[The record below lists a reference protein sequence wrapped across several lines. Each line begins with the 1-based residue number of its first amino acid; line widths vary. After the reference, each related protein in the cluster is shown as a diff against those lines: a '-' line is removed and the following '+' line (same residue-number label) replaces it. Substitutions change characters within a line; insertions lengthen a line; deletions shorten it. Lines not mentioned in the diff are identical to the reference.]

1 MSKHTKPRIQA
12 HFPSIGESSTAY
24 SKGMFGKKTIPIRNT
39 PPIATGSAAQKFSE
53 LYGNPMVNSSRW
65 FVFSMLLAA
74 TNILLASSLV
84 ILTPLKTVIPY
95 IVATNAENLLI
106 AKPVRAEE
114 FRPDARF
121 VKAEATT
128 YVRNLMTIDPY
139 LTRGN
144 FENAMRRSTD
154 KAIVKVKDLIASDQP
169 FERLAKQPGLVREA
183 VVTSVDTSQAGVL
196 FVTVTTNERMS
207 QNPPIVENWRFTIH
221 YKTIS
226 PETEAQLMDNPL
238 GIHFLY
244 FERFKEGSK

>member
-1 MSKHTKPRIQA
+1 MFSKK
-12 HFPSIGESSTAY
+12 SS
-24 SKGMFGKKTIPIRNT
+24 PLRNT
-39 PPIATGSAAQKFSE
+39 PPIALAEPAQKFAE
-53 LYGNPMVNSSRW
+53 LYGNAATNSSRW
-65 FVFSMLLAA
+65 FLV
-74 TNILLASSLV
+74 SLV
-84 ILTPLKTVIPY
+84 LLVIIFFLGFALMALAPLKKVVPY
-95 IVATNAENLLI
+95 LVETNSEKLLVAQPFKI
-106 AKPVRAEE
+106 EE

-154 KAIVKVKDLIASDQP
+154 KAVGKVKDLIQSDQP

-183 VVTSVDTSQAGVL
+183 VVSSVDTSQPGVL
-196 FVTVTTNERMS
+196 FVTVTTNERLS

-221 YKTIS
+221 YKTVP

-238 GIHFLY
+238 GINFVY
-244 FERFKEGSK
+244 FERFKEGTK

>member
-1 MSKHTKPRIQA
+1 
-12 HFPSIGESSTAY
+12 
-24 SKGMFGKKTIPIRNT
+24 MFGKKKSPLLNT
-39 PPIATGSAAQKFSE
+39 PPIASLTAAQKFSE
-53 LYGNPMVNSSRW
+53 LYGNAAVHGSRW
-65 FVFSMLLAA
+65 FVFSMVLLFS
-74 TNILLASSLV
+74 NILLAFSLV
-84 ILTPLKTVIPY
+84 ALVPLKKVVPY
-95 IVATNAENLLI
+95 IVETNADKLI
-106 AKPVRAEE
+106 VAQPFRAEE

-154 KAIVKVKDLIASDQP
+154 KAIGKVKDLIASDQP

-183 VVTSVDTSQAGVL
+183 VVSSVDTSQAGVL

-207 QNPPIVENWRFTIH
+207 QNPPIVEHWRFTIH
-221 YKTIS
+221 YKTVA
-226 PETEAQLMDNPL
+226 PESEAQLMDNPL
-238 GIHFLY
+238 GINFVY